1 MRSQRRVVVRRHNS
15 FLLVG
20 IPTTAGSDEYR
31 SLTIGIKTCYSFCLA
46 SASLYLLKKVL
57 FGNSSKYR
65 RVA

>member
-20 IPTTAGSDEYR
+20 IPSAGSNEYR
-31 SLTIGIKTCYSFCLA
+31 SLTIGIKASYSFCLA